1 MKRDIGIPPLAM
13 DPVRDTL
20 PYRQHMGRGYGSP
33 PCPRDDTHHGRW
45 GGDLAAATMPDLHP
59 TGGIHA

>member
-1 MKRDIGIPPLAM
+1 MTPCLTDNTWDGVT
-13 DPVRDTL
+13 VRHHT
-20 PYRQHMGRGYGSP
+20 
-33 PCPRDDTHHGRW
+33 RDDTHHGRW